1 MAKKLTKAQI
11 AKNPTKA
18 INSGKMKMKKQEVP
32 FSGIGKAAAKVSG
45 AFERAVIRR
54 IESKSGPTAKKV
66 RSGVVENRSR
76 GAKGDYVVGGS
87 ASKRMM
93 PKAGK
98 ADTNYRFGRDT
109 ELSNNV
115 KIKDTKSPSG
125 KVTYAGGTLQ
135 VLNQN
140 ARLTRPLTKAEAKA
154 NARGLK
160 AANKKTTASKRAA
173 ADKKLI
179 KLTARQKVGK
189 AVVNATTGKYAARNY
204 AEEKM
209 LQNSLRG
216 LKPLDRVPAKAS
228 ARFAETNARMAREA
242 AKKKK

>member
-18 INSGKMKMKKQEVP
+18 INSGQMKMKKQEVP
-32 FSGIGKAAAKVSG
+32 FGGIGKAAAK
-45 AFERAVIRR
+45 AVG
-54 IESKSGPTAKKV
+54 KVLGKKTGTK
-66 RSGVVENRSR
+66 GVVRNPSR
-76 GAKGDYVVGGS
+76 GNSSDYVVGGRG
-87 ASKRMM
+87 SKNMM

-125 KVTYAGGTLQ
+125 KVTYTGGTLQ

-140 ARLTRPLTKAEAKA
+140 TRLGNRVSASEAKA

-173 ADKKLI
+173 ADKKII
-179 KLTARQKVGK
+179 KLTVRQKAGK
-189 AVVNATTGKYAARNY
+189 AVVNATTGKKSARKY
-204 AEEKM
+204 AESQM
-209 LQNSLRG
+209 LRNSLRN
-216 LKPLDRVPAKAS
+216 LKPLDEVPAGVS
-228 ARFAETNARMAREA
+228 ARTNATLARLMKEQ
-242 AKKKK
+242 AKKKAK

>member
-32 FSGIGKAAAKVSG
+32 LSGIGKAAAKAVGKVLSKKTAAKGSSRQAYDYPVSG
-45 AFERAVIRR
+45 
-54 IESKSGPTAKKV
+54 KSAKKV
-66 RSGVVENRSR
+66 IPNV
-76 GAKGDYVVGGS
+76 
-87 ASKRMM
+87 
-93 PKAGK
+93 GK
-98 ADTNYRFGRDT
+98 AKAEYRYGKNMDISKT
-109 ELSNNV
+109 V
-115 KIKDTKSPSG
+115 KIKDAVSPSG
-125 KVTYAGGTLQ
+125 RVTNRGGALQ
-135 VLNQN
+135 VERQN
-140 ARLTRPLTKAEAKA
+140 IRLAAPISKAEAKA

-216 LKPLDRVPAKAS
+216 LKPLDKVPAKVS
-228 ARFAETNARMAREA
+228 ARSNETIARLMKEQ
-242 AKKKK
+242 AKKKSK